1 MNESKKQVIVVYDG
15 DCLLCRQ
22 FKQYLVL
29 KQRYDLHIYDGRQH
43 PEIVLDLEKK
53 GINCSAGMV
62 IGIDDAYYVWVDAIA
77 QIDRLV
83 SPEKR
88 YDRAMIWFSRQP
100 VLIAI
105 VYPLVKWVRALQ
117 LLVQGISLQYHPKK

>member
-1 MNESKKQVIVVYDG
+1 MNDTKKQVVVVYDG

-22 FKQYLVL
+22 FKKYLAL

-53 GINCSAGMV
+53 GVNCSAGMV
-62 IGIDDAYYVWVDAIA
+62 VGIDEMYYVWADAIA
-77 QIDRLV
+77 QIDRLI
-83 SPEKR
+83 SPKKR

-100 VLIAI
+100 LLIAI
-105 VYPLVKWVRALQ
+105 VYPVLKWVRALQ
-117 LLVQGISLQYHPKK
+117 LIAQGSSLYYKKK